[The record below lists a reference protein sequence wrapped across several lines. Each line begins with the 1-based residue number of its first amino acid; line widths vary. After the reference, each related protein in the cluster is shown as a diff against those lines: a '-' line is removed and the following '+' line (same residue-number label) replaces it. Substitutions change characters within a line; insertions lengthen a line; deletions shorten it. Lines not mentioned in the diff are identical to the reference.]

1 MFEFGIIWYFILDI
15 FNKFVKG
22 EFKEVL
28 ENKVFIDRNFIVSVF
43 DRLESFWKNSMG
55 SSIGGKY
62 FVI

>member
-1 MFEFGIIWYFILDI
+1 M
-15 FNKFVKG
+15 KG

-28 ENKVFIDRNFIVSVF
+28 ENRLFIDRNFIVSVF

-55 SSIGGKY
+55 SSNGGKY